1 MRLCA
6 TISTAA
12 LMLASVPASTASS
25 CGAVKIS
32 QLSVDGRTDA
42 PLGLGNPRPT
52 LAWQM
57 IQTRDCPESDDICP
71 ADRQTA
77 YEIQA
82 AATVDDLLA
91 GRLIWKIWDALG
103 QPSGWSRPST
113 WTIGLLDQSDWGRA
127 RWIDYP
133 DRNDSQP
140 LPLFA
145 RPFDIPSGK
154 VVADARLYI
163 SGVGMHHATV
173 NGEDATDEVLAPGY
187 SNYQLSS
194 EYRTYDVMNALRPGP
209 NAVGVSLGNGPA
221 YVRRNVRNPAVGRN
235 APYSWWESQL
245 MGNGTLS
252 ADVATGSSNVRL
264 SSVARYNIGG
274 SINIDTGDGGNRL
287 ESRVITAIDND
298 TSIISFT
305 PALEQS
311 HEAGAKV
318 TGSGNNIAAS
328 DPSAGAAVT
337 PRFIARLEI
346 MFGDGSS
353 TIIVTDRSW
362 RTALGPLVTDAW
374 YSGSD
379 YDARREQLGWDQPG
393 TDLKPSAWTSAG
405 IAPAPNLATRLVAR
419 AAELIKEQERFTPVS
434 VTNPVPGIWVFDFGQ
449 NIVGWP
455 LITLPE
461 LPAGVTIKVAP
472 AEGLNAN
479 GTVNQASLGPR
490 PRGSDLFNTY
500 TTAGRA
506 GGETWHPRFNYFGM
520 QWVQVTGLP
529 SGFEPGPELVTG
541 IRLQADVPIA
551 DYTMPMG
558 AIYRNFHVDGMLRTS
573 MRHLVE
579 GQSVADTPMAGNV
592 ALKTPVYD
600 WGYSGRF
607 GDEINW
613 GNAIVFVPSFLHDL
627 YDDTTVMSAYYDQMI
642 DFVNY
647 IQREKV
653 QDHIVDAALADW
665 VEKTAAPRATPLA
678 VDIREAFNDAF
689 FNNATGRYTSRG
701 NDSPVNAT
709 QAAQAL
715 ALDAGLV
722 PSEHREKVLEALVD
736 LVEFYPSADGEGPHL
751 SGGTIGLGPI
761 VRALSAG
768 GRDDVLWA
776 ALQQDDRPSYGY
788 FMGPTPENPDGF
800 TTIGERWT
808 RSDSKNHMI
817 LAQIDEW
824 FHAGVAG
831 IQACSLGTISATWAD
846 KLVFQPKPVGDLTS
860 AAGMFRTR
868 AGEARSEWTRVGD
881 IFALSVT
888 VPANTEAEVRVA
900 GEKVRASGRATFVGE
915 EEGYAVYTVPSGT
928 HNFSS
933 TLKGN
938 PSWRALPLTRQRLET
953 RLSQVH
959 AYPNAPAFQ
968 PDANF
973 FTTSLTPS
981 ISSSDS
987 HNLTTQFYDHS
998 LAHHTALPSSPVP
1011 GPVPGSAEETTS
1023 FLTTST
1029 SFASNPPGAPP
1040 LPVAPAQQQQQHHH
1054 HHQEQPLH
1062 LSDLEDVPPAH
1073 SLLALHPQTVT
1084 LNLIAGV
1091 IAPSAPRPVRTR
1103 YGATLHVLELLLGDD
1118 TRAGFAVTFWLSAA
1132 DLAAAVP
1139 SLVLRLRRRDVVM
1152 LRDVALHVFRGRVYG
1167 QSLRRGRTK
1176 VSLLHRGGARGEGAG
1191 CYSGADLRRG
1201 GHPQVD
1207 KTRRVRDWVLR
1218 FVGGD
1223 DEEGERG
1230 ARGGKA
1236 RRRGW
1241 DRPPDDTQ

>member
-1 MRLCA
+1 M
-6 TISTAA
+6 I
-12 LMLASVPASTASS
+12 
-25 CGAVKIS
+25 
-32 QLSVDGRTDA
+32 
-42 PLGLGNPRPT
+42 PT
-52 LAWQM
+52 Q
-57 IQTRDCPESDDICP
+57 DCPESDETCP
-71 ADRQTA
+71 GDRQTA

-82 AATVDDLLA
+82 AATADDLRA
-91 GRLIWKIWDALG
+91 GRFIWKSGKTEGNEQNARFGISLTSRDTVAWRVKVWDALG

-113 WTIGLLDQSDWGRA
+113 WTVGLLDQSDWGQA

-133 DRNDSQP
+133 DRNGSQP
-140 LPLFA
+140 LPLFV
-145 RPFDIPSGK
+145 RHFDIPSGK

-194 EYRTYDVMNALRPGP
+194 EYRTYDATNALRSGP

-252 ADVATGSSNVRL
+252 ANVTTGSSNVRL

-274 SINIDTGDGGNRL
+274 SINIDTGDGGDRL
-287 ESRVITAIDND
+287 ESRVITAIDNG
-298 TSIISFT
+298 TSVIYFT

-311 HEAGAKV
+311 HKAGAKV
-318 TGSGNNIAAS
+318 TGSCHNIAAS

-337 PRFIARLEI
+337 PRFIARLEF
-346 MFGDGSS
+346 MFDNGSS

-379 YDARREQLGWDQPG
+379 YDARREQLGWDKPG
-393 TDLKPSAWTSAG
+393 TDLKSSTWTSAG
-405 IAPAPNLATRLVAR
+405 IAPPPNLATKLVAR
-419 AAELIKEQERFTPVS
+419 AAELIKEQERFSPVS
-434 VTNPVPGIWVFDFGQ
+434 ATNPAPGIWVFDFGQ

-479 GTVNQASLGPR
+479 GTVSQASLGPG

-541 IRLQADVPIA
+541 IRLQADIPIA
-551 DYTMPMG
+551 GT
-558 AIYRNFHVDGMLRTS
+558 FTS
-573 MRHLVE
+573 SNARLNRINKMAHSSFTSNLC
-579 GQSVADTPMAGNV
+579 QSVADTPMAGNV

-627 YDDTTVMSAYYDQMI
+627 YGDTTVMSAYYDQMT

-665 VEKTAAPRATPLA
+665 VENDGRTSGRITGTWGYYHTIQAMAHMANLINHTEDAVRYASLA
-678 VDIREAFNDAF
+678 VDIRDAFNNAF
-689 FNNATGRYTSRG
+689 FNKATGRYTSRG
-701 NDSPVNAT
+701 NDSTVNAT
-709 QAAQAL
+709 PAAQAL

-722 PSEHREKVLEALVD
+722 PSEHRETVLEALVE
-736 LVEFYPSADGEGPHL
+736 LVESYPSADGEGPHL

-761 VRALSAG
+761 VRARSA
-768 GRDDVLWA
+768 DDVL
-776 ALQQDDRPSYGY
+776 
-788 FMGPTPENPDGF
+788 
-800 TTIGERWT
+800 
-808 RSDSKNHMI
+808 DSKNHMI

-831 IQACSLGTISATWAD
+831 IQAGSLGTISATWAD

-860 AAGMFRTR
+860 AAGTFRTR
-868 AGEARSEWTRVGD
+868 AGEARSEWTRAGD
-881 IFALSVT
+881 AFALSVT

-900 GEKVRASGRATFVGE
+900 GEKVRASGRATFVEE
-915 EEGYAVYTVPSGT
+915 EEGYVVYTVPSGM

-933 TLKGN
+933 TLKG
-938 PSWRALPLTRQRLET
+938 
-953 RLSQVH
+953 
-959 AYPNAPAFQ
+959 
-968 PDANF
+968 
-973 FTTSLTPS
+973 
-981 ISSSDS
+981 
-987 HNLTTQFYDHS
+987 
-998 LAHHTALPSSPVP
+998 
-1011 GPVPGSAEETTS
+1011 
-1023 FLTTST
+1023 
-1029 SFASNPPGAPP
+1029 
-1040 LPVAPAQQQQQHHH
+1040 
-1054 HHQEQPLH
+1054 
-1062 LSDLEDVPPAH
+1062 
-1073 SLLALHPQTVT
+1073 
-1084 LNLIAGV
+1084 
-1091 IAPSAPRPVRTR
+1091 
-1103 YGATLHVLELLLGDD
+1103 
-1118 TRAGFAVTFWLSAA
+1118 
-1132 DLAAAVP
+1132 
-1139 SLVLRLRRRDVVM
+1139 
-1152 LRDVALHVFRGRVYG
+1152 
-1167 QSLRRGRTK
+1167 
-1176 VSLLHRGGARGEGAG
+1176 
-1191 CYSGADLRRG
+1191 
-1201 GHPQVD
+1201 
-1207 KTRRVRDWVLR
+1207 
-1218 FVGGD
+1218 
-1223 DEEGERG
+1223 
-1230 ARGGKA
+1230 
-1236 RRRGW
+1236 
-1241 DRPPDDTQ
+1241 